1 METKD
6 LIKPPHW
13 GSLKPVAP
21 GVIGIPLLIVNAYLV
36 GTKDN
41 WVLVDAGLP
50 GNSKRIKKAAE
61 TCFGE
66 GATPKAIVLTHG
78 HFDHVGSLEA
88 LLKEWDVP
96 VYAHRLEIPYLTGK
110 ASYPPPDPTV
120 GGGFMTE
127 MARLFPTKPLS
138 LGDRVKT
145 LPENGEL
152 PELSG
157 WRIIH
162 TPGHAPGHVS
172 LFRESDRV
180 LIAGDAFVTTNQE
193 SFWASAF
200 TKKQE
205 IHRPPAYF
213 TQDWDAARR
222 SVEELAALEPQIV
235 ATGHGLP
242 MQGPF
247 MLQALHQL
255 AQNFTQDSRPSK
267 GRYVQEPARFSE
279 QGVDYV
285 PPAVADPLPRA
296 LAMIGGALLAG
307 IATYTWAQRTRSRR
321 GVKSSLHL

>member
-1 METKD
+1 MT
-6 LIKPPHW
+6 KPPQW

-21 GVIGIPLLIVNAYLV
+21 GVVGIPILIVNAYLV

-41 WVLVDAGLP
+41 WVLVDTGLP
-50 GNSKRIKKAAE
+50 GNAKRIKKAAE
-61 TCFGE
+61 VCFGD
-66 GATPKAIVLTHG
+66 GAKPQAILLTHG

-96 VYAHRLEIPYLTGK
+96 VYAHPLEMPYLTGK

-127 MARLFPTKPLS
+127 MARLFPTKPIN
-138 LGDRVKT
+138 LGDRVKPYPADGQ
-145 LPENGEL
+145 LDI
-152 PELSG
+152 LSG

-172 LFRESDRV
+172 FFRDQDRV
-180 LIAGDAFVTTNQE
+180 LIVGDAFVTTNQE

-205 IHRPPAYF
+205 VHRPPAYF
-213 TQDWDAARR
+213 TQDWEAARR
-222 SVEELAALEPQIV
+222 SVEELARLEPSIV

-247 MLQALHQL
+247 MLQALQHL
-255 AQNFTQDSRPSK
+255 ADNFSAEALPAK
-267 GRYVQEPARFSE
+267 GRYVTEAARFSE
-279 QGVDYV
+279 TGVDYV
-285 PPAVADPLPRA
+285 PPAVADPLPRT

-307 IATYTWAQRTRSRR
+307 LATYMWVHRTRSRR
-321 GVKSSLHL
+321 SLHS